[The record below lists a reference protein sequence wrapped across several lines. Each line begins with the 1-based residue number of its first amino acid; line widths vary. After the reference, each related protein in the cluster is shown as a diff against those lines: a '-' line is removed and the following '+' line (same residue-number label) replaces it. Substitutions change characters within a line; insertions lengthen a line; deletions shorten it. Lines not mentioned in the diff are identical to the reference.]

1 MAAYDVL
8 RIERNV
14 GDAEWEPYLRLHIMQ
29 ANRTRTREYL
39 EAAQELTG
47 AHITFRVRWCRPL
60 AAVEFDTSSFRA
72 VWHGR
77 VFDIR
82 GYDDFMQSHRDV
94 SLECVSYGEEER
106 CPTSTTAPLT
116 A

>member
-14 GDAEWEPYLRLHIMQ
+14 GDAEWEPYLRLHILQ
-29 ANRTRTREYL
+29 ANRTRTSEHVA
-39 EAAQELTG
+39 AAQELTG
-47 AHITFRVRWCRPL
+47 ARITFRVRWCRPL

-82 GYDDFMQSHRDV
+82 GYDDYMQSHRNVD
-94 SLECVSYGEEER
+94 LDCTSYGEEVAWQT
-106 CPTSTTAPLT
+106 CTTAPLPT
-116 A
+116 